1 MIKAI
6 DLGGILDSANVS
18 LLSWT
23 CRIII
28 IIHATQIKYIGKDKN
43 ECKKISTACI
53 YKEINPISVCVCLGV
68 FHRYLYK
75 VYPGSIY

>member
-1 MIKAI
+1 MVFNVPLKSLGLCSMIKAI

-28 IIHATQIKYIGKDKN
+28 IHGTQIKYIGKDKN
-43 ECKKISTACI
+43 ECKKNIDCMHLFRNKSHKCVCT
-53 YKEINPISVCVCLGV
+53 YVCV
-68 FHRYLYK
+68 
-75 VYPGSIY
+75 

>member
-1 MIKAI
+1 MVFNVPLKSLGLCSMIKAI

-53 YKEINPISVCVCLGV
+53 Y
-68 FHRYLYK
+68 
-75 VYPGSIY
+75 